1 MPLFFLSYSHVP
13 VHRAGRAPDFDRLVF
28 RFFDELCARLA
39 AAGGP
44 AGEAAGFVERPGA
57 PAGQALRAL
66 AECRVFVPL
75 YAKRYFTDPKCGR
88 HWTAVTTRPAASPP
102 AVVPVLWT
110 PYPPAALPRAAQ
122 YDLPA
127 MPEGGG
133 EAEEAYAATGLHQM
147 LQLGEELGDAQ
158 AVEQAGRI
166 TAWLARRI
174 LHAAATVPAPDGTL
188 PDGAVPAQLA
198 DLDNA
203 FAAPLPAPPPLRITV
218 LAPTEDRLP
227 IGRDESRYGPAP
239 EDWRPFGPTL
249 GPLAD
254 QVRALARN
262 LGFAPDLVAFDKP
275 RAELRSTAVPDAPWV
290 LIVDPWALED
300 PRIAAQA
307 QEFDTARQPWTAVL
321 SVLPEDDPQT
331 KERAER
337 LTRLLHTCF
346 PRFLREGRAGEQNAV
361 RGLPDAD
368 VFALWFSELA
378 ESAKMRYLRY
388 IHSHLSTGSSGTGDR
403 TEGRP

>member
-13 VHRAGRAPDFDRLVF
+13 VHRTGRSPDFDRLVF
-28 RFFDELCARLA
+28 RFFDDLCAHLA

-44 AGEAAGFVERPGA
+44 EGEAAGFVERSA
-57 PAGQALRAL
+57 TPAEETLRAL
-66 AECRVFVPL
+66 ADCRVFVPL

-88 HWTAVTTRPAASPP
+88 HWTAATTRPPP
-102 AVVPVLWT
+102 GGPAFVPVLWT
-110 PYPPAALPRAAQ
+110 PYPPSALPRAAQ

-133 EAEEAYAATGLHQM
+133 EAEEEYAATGLHQM
-147 LQLGEELGDAQ
+147 LQLGTELGDAQ
-158 AVEQAGRI
+158 AADRAGRI
-166 TAWLARRI
+166 TAWLARRV
-174 LHAAATVPAPDGTL
+174 LHAAATVPAPPEDQGL
-188 PDGAVPAQLA
+188 PSPLT

-203 FAAPLPAPPPLRITV
+203 FAAPPPAPPPLRITV
-218 LAPTEDRLP
+218 LAPTEDQLP

-239 EDWRPFGPTL
+239 EDWRPYGPAL

-275 RAELRSTAVPDAPWV
+275 RAELRSAAVPDAPWILV
-290 LIVDPWALED
+290 VDPWALEN

-307 QEFDTARQPWTAVL
+307 KEFDAARRPWTAVL

-331 KERAER
+331 KEGSER
-337 LTRLLHTCF
+337 LERLLHTCF
-346 PRFLREGRAGEQNAV
+346 PRFLREGRTGEQNAV
-361 RGLPDAD
+361 RGRLPDPD

-388 IHSHLSTGSSGTGDR
+388 IHSQLSTGGNGAGDR
-403 TEGRP
+403 TEGRS

>member
-13 VHRAGRAPDFDRLVF
+13 VHRAGRSPDFDRLVF
-28 RFFDELCARLA
+28 RFFEDLCGHLA

-44 AGEAAGFVERPGA
+44 EGNAAGFVERPGT
-57 PAGQALRAL
+57 PAEETLRAL
-66 AECRVFVPL
+66 ADCRVFVPL

-88 HWTAVTTRPAASPP
+88 HWTAATTGPADTRP

-127 MPEGGG
+127 MPGDGD
-133 EAEEAYAATGLHQM
+133 EAEEEYAATGLHQM
-147 LQLGEELGDAQ
+147 LQLGEELGDGRAGDR
-158 AVEQAGRI
+158 AGRI
-166 TAWLARRI
+166 TAWLARRV
-174 LHAAATVPAPDGTL
+174 LYAAATVPAPPGDRH
-188 PDGAVPAQLA
+188 VPGPLTA
-198 DLDNA
+198 LDNA
-203 FAAPLPAPPPLRITV
+203 FTAPLPAPPTLRITV
-218 LAPTEDRLP
+218 LAPTEEQLP
-227 IGRDESRYGPAP
+227 IGRDESRYGPAA
-239 EDWRPFGPTL
+239 EDWRPYGPAL

-262 LGFAPDLVAFDKP
+262 LGFTPDLVAFDKP
-275 RAELRSTAVPDAPWV
+275 RAELRGTAVPDAPWV
-290 LIVDPWALED
+290 LVVDPWALEN
-300 PRIAAQA
+300 PRVAAQVR
-307 QEFDTARQPWTAVL
+307 EFDAVRRPWTAVL

-331 KERAER
+331 KERSER

-378 ESAKMRYLRY
+378 ESARMRYLRY
-388 IHSHLSTGSSGTGDR
+388 IHSQLSAGGDGTGDR